1 MKLPCRAAL
10 DVVFLL
16 ALYTPAVTAPH
27 PSVIPDAPSGGGPRV
42 KRSVSLERNVET
54 LLVADRTMVEY
65 YSNEDLQTY
74 LLTVLNMV
82 GQHACA

>member
-1 MKLPCRAAL
+1 M
-10 DVVFLL
+10 
-16 ALYTPAVTAPH
+16 
-27 PSVIPDAPSGGGPRV
+27 
-42 KRSVSLERNVET
+42 SLERNVET

-82 GQHACA
+82 RARVHAAVQAIQ